1 MSLCIYLNPGYGTIV
16 IETKDKIRSWISG
29 LIFLLCMANPFAFV
43 FATTY
48 IDTTDNGTQ
57 NPANPNVNITNIF
70 ASQAA
75 FFGLSSGS
83 SSVTATSLRF
93 VLTSQSLSA
102 TQADVTLNVYALDQ
116 NGEPAGNSLFS
127 QTFQNVNVSGYVAS
141 GNQPDVVL
149 RPSNLVISP
158 GTNYAFAISSSVN
171 LFAWSYSP
179 PGSAPP
185 LATSGGFGY
194 VSSGYRIG
202 SGAARNET
210 NLYTLGFQLNEIF
223 YSLGGAVSGLESGQS
238 VILQNNGSDDLT
250 INADG
255 AFSFSS
261 PVPEGGTYAVTV
273 LSQPSGKFCTVG
285 NGSGTVNSN
294 VSNVSVSCLTQ
305 TEATVITPGGNVN
318 AHIVG
323 GGFVPGTA
331 QFTTPINPPSGQSF
345 PYGVF
350 GFIASTNVG
359 GSITVTL
366 TYPQA
371 LAAGIRVWKELHGTW
386 SDWTNRVIISGNTI
400 TYTIADGGD
409 GDSDGMV
416 DGSISDPLG
425 PANPVTSVPSLSESA
440 QLMLA
445 VMLLMLFGWH
455 FHHKRSV

>member
-179 PGSAPP
+179 PGSAPRLP
-185 LATSGGFGY
+185 LRVDLDMSPVAIGLG
-194 VSSGYRIG
+194 VVQLAMKRIFT
-202 SGAARNET
+202 RW
-210 NLYTLGFQLNEIF
+210 
-223 YSLGGAVSGLESGQS
+223 V
-238 VILQNNGSDDLT
+238 
-250 INADG
+250 
-255 AFSFSS
+255 FSS
-261 PVPEGGTYAVTV
+261 MRFSTPWAER
-273 LSQPSGKFCTVG
+273 SQGLRV
-285 NGSGTVNSN
+285 
-294 VSNVSVSCLTQ
+294 
-305 TEATVITPGGNVN
+305 
-318 AHIVG
+318 
-323 GGFVPGTA
+323 
-331 QFTTPINPPSGQSF
+331 
-345 PYGVF
+345 
-350 GFIASTNVG
+350 AS
-359 GSITVTL
+359 
-366 TYPQA
+366 
-371 LAAGIRVWKELHGTW
+371 R
-386 SDWTNRVIISGNTI
+386 
-400 TYTIADGGD
+400 
-409 GDSDGMV
+409 
-416 DGSISDPLG
+416 
-425 PANPVTSVPSLSESA
+425 
-440 QLMLA
+440 
-445 VMLLMLFGWH
+445 
-455 FHHKRSV
+455 